1 MPLSRLKPSPRFM
14 IRALWVWWVCCAVA
28 LTIIWLLAFFN
39 AVKYVSKAQE
49 ATVSL
54 KSQKLTEAFTQLD
67 RQLIRSVLDLT
78 PDFEAGHLSLSQLSE
93 KRQALEPVYRLH
105 LLDAQGNPVHRQ
117 DTAPAFPAAL
127 FAKTHSYQLV
137 PDTFFSVK
145 APELKKETPYLFA
158 IELNQHGQYL
168 VVELDLAHVYGPWLA
183 EQFKTIDFGPGVS
196 YRLVDPKTVTPAP
209 RPEDDLNLSINL
221 KFPAKRSEVSANPHD
236 VVVKG
241 VSPTNPNFQ
250 QVLIRVDSGAIVKPV
265 IQRYSIALLVGIV
278 FLASFGVALY
288 LAGRGVKKELEL
300 AQARTNFTS
309 MVSHELKTP
318 VAAIRMYA
326 EILENQ
332 LVDDPAKVT
341 EYHHIIGAEA
351 DRLKRLIENLLSL
364 GNIERGSMTYRLSRE
379 DVNGIVEKAV
389 QQASVGFPEGPPLEM
404 KLEPGLPALM
414 LDAEAAQQAI
424 ANLIHNAFKYG
435 REGLTVLTRRADSE
449 VLVEVADRGPGI
461 PASKRKTIFEPYV
474 RLETEATR
482 NSQGTGLGLA
492 LVKGFVEGQGGR
504 ITVGDR
510 PGGGAVFTVGFPIAK
525 GVDVERTLAGG

>member
-1 MPLSRLKPSPRFM
+1 MPLRRFKPSSRHL
-14 IRALWVWWVCCAVA
+14 IRALWVWWALCTVA

-49 ATVSL
+49 AEVSL
-54 KSQKLTEAFTQLD
+54 KSQKLTEAFSPME
-67 RQLIRSVLDLT
+67 RQLIRPVLDLT
-78 PDFEAGHLSLSQLSE
+78 TDFETGALSLSQLE
-93 KRQALEPVYRLH
+93 AKRQELGPMYRLH
-105 LLDAQGNPVHRQ
+105 LLDAQGNRVHPQ
-117 DTAPAFPAAL
+117 DPGPAFAASI
-127 FAKTHSYQLV
+127 FAKIRNYQLI
-137 PDTFFSVK
+137 PDSFFTIKSS
-145 APELKKETPYLFA
+145 ELKKDTPYLFA
-158 IELNQHGQYL
+158 IEPNAHGQYL
-168 VVELDLAHVYGPWLA
+168 VVELALDHIYGPWLA
-183 EQFKTIDFGPGVS
+183 EQFKTLDFGPGVN
-196 YRLVDPKTVTPAP
+196 YQLIDPKSVEPAP
-209 RPEDDLNLSINL
+209 RPQDDLNLSIDLSAN
-221 KFPAKRSEVSANPHD
+221 RSEVSANPHD
-236 VVVKG
+236 IVVKG
-241 VSPTNPNFQ
+241 ISPNNPNFQ
-250 QVLIRVDSGAIVKPV
+250 HVLISVDSGVIVKPV
-265 IQRYSIALLVGIV
+265 IRRYSAALLGGLL
-278 FLASFGVALY
+278 FLASFGGALY

-318 VAAIRMYA
+318 VAAIRLYA

-332 LVDDPAKVT
+332 LVDDPGKVK

-379 DVNGIVEKAV
+379 DVNQMVEKAA
-389 QQASVGFPEGPPLEM
+389 QQASVGFPDAPPPEL

-424 ANLIHNAFKYG
+424 ANLVHNAFKYG
-435 REGLTVLTRRADSE
+435 GGALTVTTRQADSE

-474 RLETEATR
+474 RLESEATR